1 MENYGF
7 IIRFHPEASLER
19 VHTFSMRVK
28 VPKAATTPSPSSSL
42 SNNSISPSTSSGSIE
57 FETKFIAFKA
67 VRKDSIKLSTDGKS
81 QILDSSNN
89 GKGKSARDVVA
100 EIVEVLRLECEKVG
114 AVEVG
119 NKSWIEHKA
128 IIR

>member
-1 MENYGF
+1 M
-7 IIRFHPEASLER
+7 IRFHPEASLER

-28 VPKAATTPSPSSSL
+28 VPKPTTTSSL
-42 SNNSISPSTSSGSIE
+42 NLPPSNHSISPSSSSGSIE

-67 VRKDSIKLSTDGKS
+67 LRKDVIKLSTDGKS
-81 QILDSSNN
+81 QILQDSSNN
-89 GKGKSARDVVA
+89 GKGKSAKHVVA
-100 EIVEVLRLECEKVG
+100 EIVEILRLECEKVG

-119 NKSWIEHKA
+119 DKGWVEDKP